1 MITKIYFHQ
10 FDCLLHFLVLT
21 ISLCNYYIYQPSNKI
36 EISPLII
43 NSMQNKLR
51 KCLQLVLLLYGT
63 TALAQNDEWLNPNV
77 NEVNR
82 APMHANFFA
91 YESKEKALKGTMK
104 TSERFLSLNGNW
116 RFYWVKD
123 ADARPTDFYK
133 TDFNDRSWANMPVP
147 GLWELN
153 GYGKPQY
160 VNAGFPWANQF
171 KNDPPK
177 VPIENNH
184 VGSYRRVIDIP
195 ASWNGKQVIAH
206 FGAVSSNM
214 YLWVNGKYVGYSE
227 DSKLEAEFDIT
238 KYLKPGKNLIAFQ
251 VFRWCDGSYLED
263 QDYLR
268 VSGVSRDCY
277 LYTREAKRVDNINVE
292 ADLDNNYTNGEL
304 RLKMS
309 MTPQSKGA
317 SVSILLTNAKGE
329 QVAATN
335 LTSNGQTLS
344 SSIEVPKVAKWSAE
358 TPNLYQLT
366 VTVVQGDK
374 VIEVVPLKVGFRKIE
389 IRKAQLLV
397 NGQPVLFKG
406 ANRHEMDPKT
416 GYYVSEERMLQDIR
430 IMKENNINAVRT
442 CHYPN
447 NNRWYELCDQYGIY
461 LVAEANVESHGMGYG
476 DQTLAKNPL
485 FEKAHM
491 ERNQRNVQR
500 NRNHASIITWSLGNE
515 AGGGP
520 NFKKCYDWIK
530 KADTTRFVQYERMLN
545 EDASDI
551 YCPMY
556 ADYNHCEKYL
566 NSNPTRPLIQCEYAH
581 AMGNS
586 QGGFKEYWDLIRK
599 HPSYQGGYIWDFVDQ
614 SIRFPNK
621 DGKIIFTYGGD
632 WDRYEAS
639 DNNFFDN
646 GLVNPDRRPNPHMDE
661 VSHQYQSIW
670 VKPIDLAKGKVS
682 VYNENFF
689 IDLSSYRMVWELVAD
704 DNTIQ
709 RSCIEN
715 LNVAPQQTEVVDLP
729 FDTASFDKYQEVLLN
744 VYFEQKV
751 ANPLLAIG
759 HQVAKNQLIIKE
771 YKTNDAPLT
780 AVSDCKNC
788 PIVAPKV
795 ATNDYNYLRIKG
807 DNFSMDFNKHT
818 GWMSQ
823 YVANNLPMFTD
834 EAELKP
840 SFWRGPTDNDFGAGL
855 QREFAVWKNPTYDL
869 KSLNH
874 EEANGMVKVT
884 ATYTIKEVNATL
896 TLTYDI
902 NNQGEVSVNQ
912 KMIADK
918 GTKAPN
924 LFRFGMEV
932 QAPANMDQ
940 IEYYGRGP
948 VENYSDRNSSAF
960 IGSYRQT
967 VAEQFYPYIRPQEN
981 GNKTD
986 IRWWIQRNLNG
997 DGLRFTA
1004 AEPFS
1009 ASALNY
1015 TTEQLDDGIRK
1026 HQRHSEE
1033 LVPANFVNLHI
1044 DKVQMGLG
1052 CVTSWGTRPL
1062 PQYMLPYGD
1071 YDFTFTIT
1079 PVKNSY

>member
-1 MITKIYFHQ
+1 
-10 FDCLLHFLVLT
+10 
-21 ISLCNYYIYQPSNKI
+21 
-36 EISPLII
+36 
-43 NSMQNKLR
+43 MQNTLR
-51 KCLQLVLLLYGT
+51 KCLQVALLLYGT
-63 TALAQNDEWLNPNV
+63 TAFAQKDEWKDPNA

-82 APMHANFFA
+82 YPMHANFFS
-91 YESKEKALKGTMK
+91 YESKEKALKGAMK
-104 TSERFLSLNGNW
+104 TSDRFLSLNGNW

-123 ADARPTDFYK
+123 ADARPTDFYNVGY
-133 TDFNDRSWANMPVP
+133 NDLSWGNMPVP
-147 GLWELN
+147 GIWELN
-153 GYGKPQY
+153 GFGKLQY
-160 VNAGFPWANQF
+160 VNAGYPWSNQF
-171 KNDPPK
+171 TPDPPK
-177 VPIENNH
+177 IPTENNH
-184 VGSYRRVIDIP
+184 VGSYRRVIDLP

-263 QDYLR
+263 QDFLR

-277 LYTREAKRVDNINVE
+277 LYTREAKRIDDINVE
-292 ADLDNNYTNGEL
+292 ADLDKSYTNGEL
-304 RLKMS
+304 RLKLD
-309 MTPQSKGA
+309 MTSQSSGA
-317 SVSILLTNAKGE
+317 AISIQLANAKGE
-329 QVAATN
+329 QVASST
-335 LTSNGQTLS
+335 LTSNGKVMNST
-344 SSIEVPKVAKWSAE
+344 IKVPNVAKWSAE

-366 VTVVQGDK
+366 VSVAQGNK
-374 VIEVVPLKVGFRKIE
+374 VIEVIPLKVGFRKIE
-389 IRKAQLLV
+389 IRNAQLLV

-416 GYYVSEERMLQDIR
+416 AYYVSEERMLQDIR

-447 NNRWYELCDQYGIY
+447 NNLWYDLCDQYGIY
-461 LVAEANVESHGMGYG
+461 MVAEANVESHGMGYG
-476 DQTLAKNPL
+476 EKTLAKNPL

-491 ERNQRNVQR
+491 ERNQRHVQR
-500 NRNHASIITWSLGNE
+500 SRNHTAIITWSLGNE
-515 AGGGP
+515 AGSGP

-530 KADTTRFVQYERMLN
+530 KADTTRFVQYEQMIRT
-545 EDASDI
+545 DASDI

-586 QGGFKEYWDLIRK
+586 EGGFKEYWDLVRK
-599 HPSYQGGYIWDFVDQ
+599 YPSYQGGYIWDFVDQ

-621 DGKIIFTYGGD
+621 EGKPILTYGGD
-632 WDRYEAS
+632 WDRYDAT

-646 GLVNPDRRPNPHMDE
+646 GLINPDRRPNPHMDE
-661 VSHQYQSIW
+661 VRHQYQSIW
-670 VKPIDLAKGKVS
+670 VKPVDLAQGKIS

-689 IDLSSYRMVWELVAD
+689 IDLSNYRMVWELVAD
-704 DNTIQ
+704 GNTIQ
-709 RSCIEN
+709 RSIVEN
-715 LNVAPQQTEVVDLP
+715 LNVAPHQTQEMTLP
-729 FDTASFDKYQEVLLN
+729 YNAASLDGYKEVLLN

-751 ANPLLAIG
+751 ADPLLAIG
-759 HQVAKNQLIIKE
+759 HHVSRNQLIVKE
-771 YKTNDAPLT
+771 YKPSDAPLT
-780 AVSDCKNC
+780 TVSECVNC
-788 PIVAPKV
+788 PTVSPKV
-795 ATNDYNYLRIKG
+795 ITNDYNYLRIKG
-807 DNFSMDFNKHT
+807 DNFSMDFSKHT

-823 YVANNLPMFTD
+823 YVVNNLPMFTD

-840 SFWRGPTDNDFGAGL
+840 SFWRGPTDNDFGARN
-855 QREFAVWKNPTYDL
+855 QIDFAVWKNPTYEL

-874 EEANGMVKVT
+874 EVNNGVVKVT

-902 NNQGEVSVNQ
+902 NNVGEVRVNQ
-912 KMIADK
+912 KMVADK
-918 GTKAPN
+918 GTKAPYM
-924 LFRFGMEV
+924 FRFGMEV
-932 QAPANMDQ
+932 QLPSSMDRM
-940 IEYYGRGP
+940 EYYGRGP
-948 VENYSDRNSSAF
+948 IENYSDRNTSTF
-960 IGSYRQT
+960 IGKYRQT

-981 GNKTD
+981 GNRTD
-986 IRWWIQRNLNG
+986 IRWWIQRNING
-997 DGLRFTA
+997 DGLRFVGS
-1004 AEPFS
+1004 EPFS

-1015 TTEQLDDGIRK
+1015 TTEQLDDGIQK
-1026 HQRHSEE
+1026 DQRHSEE
-1033 LVPANFVNLHI
+1033 LVPVNFVNLHI

-1052 CVTSWGTRPL
+1052 CVTSWGARPL